1 MDKPHILIP
10 IPVQDT
16 ERRRYTMGKNYVNSL
31 VACGA
36 VPILLPTVLDQRTW
50 RAMYEA
56 ADGVLLSGGG
66 DVDPARYGEPRHETT
81 DDVDPERDAVEI
93 ALTQWALQD
102 DKPLFAICRGIQ
114 VLNVALGGSLIQD
127 LPSQWGNAVHHNGN
141 YDGLKRHEVAHEV
154 RVEPNTRIAQII
166 GSGGVG
172 VNSFHHQALK
182 HIAAGLVV
190 TSRADDG
197 IVESVE
203 VPDRRYF
210 VGVQWHPEEMA
221 FGREDMMHL
230 FRSFVVA
237 CAPRAS

>member
-10 IPVQDT
+10 IPVQDA

-56 ADGVLLSGGG
+56 SDGVLLSGGG

-154 RVEPNTRIAQII
+154 RVEPNTRIAQIV
-166 GSGGVG
+166 GSGSLG

-182 HIAAGLVV
+182 RIAAGLVV

-230 FRSFVVA
+230 FRTFAAA